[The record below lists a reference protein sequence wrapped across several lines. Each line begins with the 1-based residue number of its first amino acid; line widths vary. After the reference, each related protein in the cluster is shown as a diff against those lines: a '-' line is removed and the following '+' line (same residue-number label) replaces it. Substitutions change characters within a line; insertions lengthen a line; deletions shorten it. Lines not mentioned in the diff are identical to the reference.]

1 MRRDPLELEMRKDR
15 AMPPVFSP
23 TSPVTALPLTFVDV
37 ETTGLDVDQGD
48 RVCEVAL
55 LRIQDTREVARFSS
69 LVQPQRA
76 ISARAAAV
84 HGITDDML
92 RTAPHFPSLI
102 ATLRPLLHD
111 TVLVAHNAQFDVR
124 FLRHEFAL
132 AQQELPLL
140 AIVDTLALAQAWYRF
155 SHNSLEAIAAA
166 YGLSNEVRHRA
177 LADVLTT
184 WQIWQRFIADQH
196 VEGHL
201 TLAHVMH
208 PHDRRSA
215 AELEVLTD
223 TLQAALTTSS
233 PLNLRYKA
241 SNAEE
246 TQRVIQPLELQYE
259 RGYGYLRAYCRL
271 RRDERHFRL
280 DRIME
285 LEPLSQHSE

>member
-1 MRRDPLELEMRKDR
+1 
-15 AMPPVFSP
+15 MPPVFSP
-23 TSPVTALPLTFVDV
+23 TTPVEALPLTFVDV
-37 ETTGLDVDQGD
+37 ETTGLDVDKGD

-55 LRIQDTREVARFSS
+55 LRIQNTGEVARFSS
-69 LVQPQRA
+69 LVQPERA

-84 HGITDDML
+84 HGITEDML
-92 RTAPHFPSLI
+92 LTAPRFPSLI
-102 ATLRPLLHD
+102 ATLRPLFHN

-132 AQQELPLL
+132 AQHELPSLP
-140 AIVDTLALAQAWYRF
+140 IIDTLALAQAWYHF
-155 SHNSLEAIAAA
+155 PHNSLESIAAEL
-166 YGLSNEVRHRA
+166 GLNNEVRHRA

-184 WQIWQRFIADQH
+184 WQIWQRFIADKH
-196 VEGHL
+196 VEGPL

-208 PHDRRSA
+208 PNDRRSA

-223 TLQAALTTSS
+223 ILQAALATGS

-241 SNAEE
+241 SNGEE

-271 RRDERHFRL
+271 RQDERHFRL

-285 LEPLSQHSE
+285 LELLSRNSE

>member
-140 AIVDTLALAQAWYRF
+140 AIVDTLALAQAC
-155 SHNSLEAIAAA
+155 IA
-166 YGLSNEVRHRA
+166 SRTIVWR
-177 LADVLTT
+177 
-184 WQIWQRFIADQH
+184 
-196 VEGHL
+196 
-201 TLAHVMH
+201 
-208 PHDRRSA
+208 
-215 AELEVLTD
+215 
-223 TLQAALTTSS
+223 
-233 PLNLRYKA
+233 
-241 SNAEE
+241 
-246 TQRVIQPLELQYE
+246 
-259 RGYGYLRAYCRL
+259 RL
-271 RRDERHFRL
+271 RRHTA
-280 DRIME
+280 
-285 LEPLSQHSE
+285 

>member
-1 MRRDPLELEMRKDR
+1 MRKDR

-208 PHDRRSA
+208 PNDRRSA

-259 RGYGYLRAYCRL
+259 RGDSYLLAYCRL
-271 RRDERHFRL
+271 RQDERHFRV
-280 DRIME
+280 DRIMG
-285 LEPLSQHSE
+285 LEPLGQDSQREQ